1 MFVLLFSILI
11 VKMERNEYV
20 TRKNISTESH
30 MIFFLQYADEHDGFQ
45 FDFSL
50 RWTRRK
56 IP

>member
-1 MFVLLFSILI
+1 MFVLSFSILI
-11 VKMERNEYV
+11 IKMERNEYV

-30 MIFFLQYADEHDGFQ
+30 MIFFLQYADEYVKFQ

-50 RWTRRK
+50 RWTCRN